1 MATTVIIN
9 AQSEMQKKVV
19 YALLRLT
26 HSYAFPNGN
35 SGYDRSELKA
45 HEQALTPH
53 GVNFKRVQS
62 GNAHIPA
69 TIEASF
75 AEKANIPAIKQYI
88 LSLLRER
95 VENNKNDWWF
105 DAQNVLRNLE
115 IGEKS
120 HRLSRIIGDYM
131 FDAEDF
137 DLKSPFYQ
145 QKRDEFLSVLDTL
158 S

>member
-9 AQSEMQKKVV
+9 AQSEMQKKVI

-26 HSYAFPNGN
+26 YIHAFPNGN
-35 SGYDRSELKA
+35 SGYDRGELKA

-53 GVNFKRVQS
+53 GVNFNKVQA

-69 TIEASF
+69 TVEISF
-75 AEKANIPAIKQYI
+75 AENANIPAIKQYI
-88 LSLLRER
+88 LSVLCEC
-95 VENNKNDWWF
+95 VKNDKNEWWL
-105 DAQNVLRNLE
+105 DVCNVMHNLE

-120 HRLSRIIGDYM
+120 HRLSLKIGDYM
-131 FDAEDF
+131 FDAECF

>member
-9 AQSEMQKKVV
+9 AQSEMQKKVI

-26 HSYAFPNGN
+26 YIHAFPNGN
-35 SGYDRSELKA
+35 SGYDRGELKA

-53 GVNFKRVQS
+53 GVNFNKVQA

-69 TIEASF
+69 TVEISF
-75 AEKANIPAIKQYI
+75 AENANIPAIKQYI
-88 LSLLRER
+88 LSVLCECA
-95 VENNKNDWWF
+95 KNDKNEWWL
-105 DAQNVLRNLE
+105 DVCNVMHNLK

-120 HRLSRIIGDYM
+120 HRLSLKIGDYM
-131 FDAEDF
+131 FDAECF

>member
-9 AQSEMQKKVV
+9 AKNESQKNIV
-19 YALLRLT
+19 YAILRLT
-26 HSYAFPNGN
+26 HSYAFPNAN
-35 SGYDRSELKA
+35 SGYDRGELKA

-53 GVNFKRVQS
+53 GVNFNKIQS

-69 TIEASF
+69 TIEVSL
-75 AEKANIPAIKQYI
+75 AENANIPAIKQYI

-105 DAQNVLRNLE
+105 DAHNVMHNLE

-120 HRLSRIIGDYM
+120 HRLSLKIGDYM
-131 FDAEDF
+131 FDAECF

>member
-9 AQSEMQKKVV
+9 AKNESQKNIV

-26 HSYAFPNGN
+26 HIHAFPNGS
-35 SGYDRSELKA
+35 SGYDRIELKA

-53 GVNFKRVQS
+53 GVNFNKIQA
-62 GNAHIPA
+62 GNARVPA
-69 TIEASF
+69 TIEVSF
-75 AEKANIPAIKQYI
+75 AENANIPAIKQYI
-88 LSLLRER
+88 LSVLSKRAKAD
-95 VENNKNDWWF
+95 KNEWWL
-105 DAQNVLRNLE
+105 DVCNVMRNIE
-115 IGEKS
+115 IGEKL
-120 HRLSRIIGDYM
+120 HRLSLKIGDYM
-131 FDAEDF
+131 FNAECF

>member
-9 AQSEMQKKVV
+9 AQNESQKNIV

-26 HSYAFPNGN
+26 YIHAFPNGN
-35 SGYDRSELKA
+35 SGYDRGELKA
-45 HEQALTPH
+45 HEQALAPH
-53 GVNFKRVQS
+53 GVKFNKIQS

-69 TIEASF
+69 TIEVSF
-75 AEKANIPAIKQYI
+75 AENANIPAIKQYI
-88 LSLLRER
+88 LSVLSEYA
-95 VENNKNDWWF
+95 KNDKNEWWL
-105 DAQNVLRNLE
+105 DVCNVMHNLE

-120 HRLSRIIGDYM
+120 HRLSLKIGDYM
-131 FDAEDF
+131 FDAECF

>member
-9 AQSEMQKKVV
+9 TKNESQKNIV

-26 HSYAFPNGN
+26 YSHSFPNGN
-35 SGYDRSELKA
+35 SGYDRGELKA
-45 HEQALTPH
+45 HEQALAPH
-53 GVNFKRVQS
+53 GVNFNKIQA

-69 TIEASF
+69 TVEISF
-75 AEKANIPAIKQYI
+75 AENANIPAIKQYI

-95 VENNKNDWWF
+95 VENNKNEWWF
-105 DAQNVLRNLE
+105 DAHNILRNLE

-120 HRLSRIIGDYM
+120 HRLSLKIGDYT
-131 FDAEDF
+131 FDAEYF
-137 DLKSPFYQ
+137 DLKSPLYQ
-145 QKRDEFLSVLDTL
+145 KKRDEFLSVLDTL